1 VGDAI
6 GICGS
11 FRSASKDLAR
21 DLNDAVHK
29 DAGRKR
35 RRAKKELISSADQKI
50 TRTSTIRLGT
60 VAEAVLKQPSHP

>member
-35 RRAKKELISSADQKI
+35 RRAQETPGEK
-50 TRTSTIRLGT
+50 GT
-60 VAEAVLKQPSHP
+60 DLFGRSKNYAHFDHQARYRG